1 MNITNITT
9 ANMQLQEKLN
19 IIRDRYQ
26 QRHCHGYSHSQYQHP
41 IRTVVNIDS
50 SRASAGGVGVVSN
63 GYHKRKYSLNL
74 GEYKYVTSTSTPTPP
89 LAALASLASS
99 SSSAAATATARA
111 GSSTS
116 TTTSAAASYQSQLK
130 RYGTDIDI
138 YSYYFYSLS
147 LRIRIRTLI
156 SNSILSLR
164 ARIYLESGKFFF
176 SLSFFI
182 FIERKNF
189 QSK

>member
-99 SSSAAATATARA
+99 
-111 GSSTS
+111 
-116 TTTSAAASYQSQLK
+116 TTTSAAASYQTQLK
-130 RYGTDIDI
+130 RYGTDT

-176 SLSFFI
+176 SLSFFV

>member
-50 SRASAGGVGVVSN
+50 SRASVGGVGVVSN

-89 LAALASLASS
+89 PTLFMFIFMII
-99 SSSAAATATARA
+99 
-111 GSSTS
+111 
-116 TTTSAAASYQSQLK
+116 K
-130 RYGTDIDI
+130 
-138 YSYYFYSLS
+138 LS
-147 LRIRIRTLI
+147 LGPRSGTGTGTLKQKRTDL
-156 SNSILSLR
+156 
-164 ARIYLESGKFFF
+164 K
-176 SLSFFI
+176 
-182 FIERKNF
+182 
-189 QSK
+189 

>member
-1 MNITNITT
+1 
-9 ANMQLQEKLN
+9 MQLQEKLN

-138 YSYYFYSLS
+138 DIYSYYFYSLS

-176 SLSFFI
+176 SLSFFV

>member
-1 MNITNITT
+1 
-9 ANMQLQEKLN
+9 MQLQEKLN

-89 LAALASLASS
+89 LAALASLTSPSS
-99 SSSAAATATARA
+99 SSAATATARA

-176 SLSFFI
+176 SLSFFV

>member
-50 SRASAGGVGVVSN
+50 SRASAGGVDVVSN

-116 TTTSAAASYQSQLK
+116 TATSAAVSYQSQLK
-130 RYGTDIDI
+130 RYGTDI
-138 YSYYFYSLS
+138 YSYYFYSL
-147 LRIRIRTLI
+147 RIRTLI
-156 SNSILSLR
+156 SNSSLSLR
-164 ARIYLESGKFFF
+164 ARIYLESWKFFTKFFRIYWKEKF
-176 SLSFFI
+176 S
-182 FIERKNF
+182 EQVKVNF
-189 QSK
+189 N